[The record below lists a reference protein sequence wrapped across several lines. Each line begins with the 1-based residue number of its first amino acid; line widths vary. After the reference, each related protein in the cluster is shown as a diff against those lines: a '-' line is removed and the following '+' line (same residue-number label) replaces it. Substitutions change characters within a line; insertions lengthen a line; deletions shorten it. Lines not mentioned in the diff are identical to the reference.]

1 MTTSTWTT
9 AFVMSLLAAGAI
21 GCDSTDAADAD
32 AVGVARADLDALY
45 KGDYKSAFVDKK
57 PELFLQHIHDDFTA
71 IQIDGSTANAE
82 QLRQFFP
89 AMIGSIEQLIDHNVT
104 LENVEVDD
112 DGQIDAVVTLTTVMH
127 RRSQAGVVYAEISV
141 GTYRDT
147 FVRDDDGTLME
158 TRGEQLRSV
167 VTGAAIP

>member
-1 MTTSTWTT
+1 
-9 AFVMSLLAAGAI
+9 MSLLAAGAI

-89 AMIGSIEQLIDHNVT
+89 AMIGSIE
-104 LENVEVDD
+104 
-112 DGQIDAVVTLTTVMH
+112 
-127 RRSQAGVVYAEISV
+127 
-141 GTYRDT
+141 
-147 FVRDDDGTLME
+147 
-158 TRGEQLRSV
+158 
-167 VTGAAIP
+167 